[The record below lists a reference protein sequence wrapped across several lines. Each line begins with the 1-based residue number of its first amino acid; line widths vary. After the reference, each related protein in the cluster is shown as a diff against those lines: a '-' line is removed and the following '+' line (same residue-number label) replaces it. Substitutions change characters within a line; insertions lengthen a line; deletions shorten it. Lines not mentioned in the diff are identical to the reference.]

1 VSQEENS
8 VFQRP
13 NGPKRRKKNDE
24 TLMQEAVDCM
34 KSPSEVVTKRNEYAV
49 YGEHVAH
56 KMRNCR
62 RNRIEI
68 LLAQYYINEI
78 ILNLDMG
85 IYANSS
91 VVPPNTCSH
100 HWFHKLSSPSTSFFN
115 RPIPSPSPTYTC
127 INSDISN
134 FSAPLRLKL
143 SRHTKSLSSS

>member
-1 VSQEENS
+1 
-8 VFQRP
+8 
-13 NGPKRRKKNDE
+13 
-24 TLMQEAVDCM
+24 M
-34 KSPSEVVTKRNEYAV
+34 KSLSEVVTKRDEYAV
-49 YGEHVAH
+49 YGEHVTH

-85 IYANSS
+85 VYADSS

-100 HWFHKLSSPSTSFFN
+100 HWFHELSSPSTSCFN

-127 INSDISN
+127 MNSDISN
-134 FSAPLRLKL
+134 R
-143 SRHTKSLSSS
+143 SSSSDLSFQQTTNPSVPVQTHTQNNVHTNRESIQIL